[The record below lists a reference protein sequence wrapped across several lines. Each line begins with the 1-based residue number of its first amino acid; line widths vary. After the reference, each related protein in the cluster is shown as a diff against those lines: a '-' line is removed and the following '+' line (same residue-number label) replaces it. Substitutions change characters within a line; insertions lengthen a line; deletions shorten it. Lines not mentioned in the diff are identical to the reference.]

1 MENGTKLIEVSS
13 YIFMFC
19 AAITILLFFNRTM
32 NNLIVSTKTQVSNQ
46 NILYESERSYEEVKE
61 SKVSYAEVISL
72 LLGNLEY
79 DIQINDLTILKEGY
93 NYQEF
98 DFSLIPQAEFI
109 KSYQCDSSGSI
120 VKVLY
125 KS

>member
-19 AAITILLFFNRTM
+19 AAITILLFFNRGM

-46 NILYESERSYEEVKE
+46 NILYENERSYEDIKE
-61 SKVSYAEVISL
+61 SKVSYSEVISV

-79 DIQINDLTILKEGY
+79 DIQINDMTILKESY

-98 DFSLIPQAEFI
+98 DFSIVSQAEYT
-109 KSYQCDSSGSI
+109 KSYQYDSSGNI
-120 VKVLY
+120 IKVVY